1 MDCTIELIF
10 SSLVMP
16 SCRQCS
22 EMRYIHAVA
31 ITSKAISLCWLKVQL
46 SPDAAAFQKIVT
58 SRDVGNADTGLH
70 AEKLDLNER
79 VADELSMR
87 VKVLVVSTV
96 KLGS

>member
-1 MDCTIELIF
+1 ML
-10 SSLVMP
+10 
-16 SCRQCS
+16 
-22 EMRYIHAVA
+22 
-31 ITSKAISLCWLKVQL
+31 
-46 SPDAAAFQKIVT
+46 
-58 SRDVGNADTGLH
+58 GNADTGLH

>member
-1 MDCTIELIF
+1 V
-10 SSLVMP
+10 LV
-16 SCRQCS
+16 
-22 EMRYIHAVA
+22 EGTA
-31 ITSKAISLCWLKVQL
+31 ITRRRRIS
-46 SPDAAAFQKIVT
+46 KIVT